1 MENVSKSTLFGRELV
16 LAAFRREQTTRA
28 PWVPFVGCHGG
39 YLIGETAERYLKS
52 GRLLADGLCKA
63 VELYRP
69 DGIPIIFDL
78 QLEAEVLGCALHWA
92 DDAPPSV
99 VSHPLDSINGQ
110 KLADLPPFSPDKGR
124 YPEIGVALEIIRQD
138 FGKDLA
144 LYGLICGPF
153 TLALH
158 LLGNEIFLEM
168 YDNPAIVTGLLTYCS
183 AIACQTADFY
193 LQNGVDIVAVVDP
206 MTSQISPEHFRQFV
220 TPALN
225 PVFDHIRAEG
235 GLSSLF
241 VCGDVDR
248 NLECMCETNCD
259 NVSVDEQI
267 SIPKLRDLAAKYAK
281 SFGGNLKLTVAL
293 LMGSADDCRL
303 EAIRNLDEGGDTGF
317 ILAPGCDIPFNVPP
331 QNLQAVTEMV
341 HDEYRREVARRTLS
355 THTVNFDWIILP
367 EYSKQDEIILD
378 IVTLDSASCAPCQYM
393 VEAAARAVS
402 GLPVKT
408 VIREHKIKSGEG
420 VGMMQKL
427 GVKSLPTICID
438 GQVKFISIIPDQ
450 PTLKAAILEAANKKT
465 GSDL

>member
-1 MENVSKSTLFGRELV
+1 M
-16 LAAFRREQTTRA
+16 AFRKEQTPRA
-28 PWVPFVGCHGG
+28 PWVPFVGCHGAK
-39 YLIGETAERYLKS
+39 LIGETAENYQKS
-52 GRLLADGLCKA
+52 GHLLAKGLKKA
-63 VELYRP
+63 YALYRP
-69 DGIPIIFDL
+69 DGLPVIFDL
-78 QLEAEVLGCALHWA
+78 QLEAEVLGCDLHWA

-99 VSHPLDSINGQ
+99 ISHPLDSLNG
-110 KLADLPPFSPDKGR
+110 KSTGDLPEFSPKKGR
-124 YPEIGVALEIIRQD
+124 FPEIARAIEIIRQD

-168 YDNPAIVTGLLTYCS
+168 YDRPEKVSELLAFCS
-183 AIACQTADFY
+183 SIARQTADFY
-193 LQNGVDIVAVVDP
+193 LQKGADIVAVVDP

-225 PVFDHIRAEG
+225 PVFNHIRAAG

-248 NLECMCETNCD
+248 NLECMCETTCD

-267 SIPKLRDLAAKYAK
+267 SLPKLRKLASQYGK

-317 ILAPGCDIPFNVPP
+317 ILAPGCDIPFNVPE
-331 QNLQAVTEMV
+331 QNLQAVTEMIY
-341 HDEYRREVARRTLS
+341 DEYRREIARQTLA
-355 THTVNFDWIILP
+355 VREFNFDHIILP
-367 EYSKQDEIILD
+367 DYAKQKEVILD
-378 IVTLDSASCAPCQYM
+378 IITLDSASCAPCQYM
-393 VEAAARAVS
+393 VEAAVKAVS
-402 GLPVKT
+402 DLNIKT
-408 VIREHKIKSGEG
+408 IIREHKIKSGEG

-427 GVKSLPTICID
+427 GVRSLPTICID

-450 PTLKAAILEAANKKT
+450 PTLKAAILDAWQNKTREAK
-465 GSDL
+465 

>member
-1 MENVSKSTLFGRELV
+1 MKDASKSMLNGREIV
-16 LAAFRREQTTRA
+16 LAAFRRERTTRA

-52 GRLLADGLCKA
+52 GRRLADGLRKA
-63 VELYRP
+63 VDLYRP

-92 DDAPPSV
+92 ADAPPSV
-99 VSHPLDSINGQ
+99 ISHPLDSINGK

-124 YPEIGVALEIIRQD
+124 YPEIALALKIIRQG

-168 YDNPAIVTGLLTYCS
+168 YDNPTKVTELLTYCS
-183 AIACQTADFY
+183 KIACQTADFY

-225 PVFDHIRAEG
+225 PVFDHIRRAG

-248 NLECMCETNCD
+248 NLECMCETVCD

-331 QNLQAVTEMV
+331 ANLQAITEMV
-341 HDEYRREVARRTLS
+341 HDNYRREIARRTLN
-355 THTVNFDWIILP
+355 THTDNFDWIVLP
-367 EYSKQDEIILD
+367 DYAQQEEVILD
-378 IVTLDSASCAPCQYM
+378 IITLDSASCAPCQYM
-393 VEAAARAVS
+393 MEAASRAVS
-402 GLPVKT
+402 DLPVKT
-408 VIREHKIKSGEG
+408 LIREHKIKSSEG

-438 GQVKFISIIPDQ
+438 GDVKFISIIPDQ
-450 PTLKAAILEAANKKT
+450 PTLKAAILEAARQKT
-465 GSDL
+465 RSAM

>member
-1 MENVSKSTLFGRELV
+1 MKSDSIKVLFGRELV
-16 LAAFRREQTTRA
+16 LAAFRRERTPRA

-39 YLIGETAERYLKS
+39 YLIGETAENFLKS
-52 GRLLADGLCKA
+52 GRLLAAGLRKA
-63 VELYRP
+63 TELYRP

-92 DDAPPSV
+92 ADAPPSV
-99 VSHPLDSINGQ
+99 VSHPLDSLNGK
-110 KLADLPPFSPDKGR
+110 KLADLPTYSPDKGR
-124 YPEIGVALEIIRQD
+124 YPEIARAMEIIRTD
-138 FGKDLA
+138 LGKDLA

-168 YDNPAIVTGLLTYCS
+168 YDNPARVTELLTYCGG
-183 AIACQTADFY
+183 IARQTADFY
-193 LQNGVDIVAVVDP
+193 LQNGVDVVAVVDP

-225 PVFDHIRAEG
+225 PVFNHIRAAG

-248 NLECMCETNCD
+248 NLECMCETTCN
-259 NVSVDEQI
+259 NISVDEQI
-267 SIPKLRDLAAKYAK
+267 SIPKLKKFSAKYGK
-281 SFGGNLKLTVAL
+281 SFGGNLKLTIAL

-331 QNLQAVTEMV
+331 QNLQAVAEMV

-355 THTVNFDWIILP
+355 AHSVNYDWIILP
-367 EYSKQDEIILD
+367 DYSKQAEVVLD

-393 VEAAARAVS
+393 VEAAARAVA

-408 VIREHKIKSGEG
+408 IIREHKIKSGEG

-438 GQVKFISIIPDQ
+438 GQVKFVSIIPDQ
-450 PTLKAAILEAANKKT
+450 PTLKAAILEAAKVKT
-465 GSDL
+465 GKAL